1 MGTGRPGCWAGYYLP
16 VATSSNK
23 PSKRR
28 VESGGRVTPKGG
40 PASRKN
46 PVGDNTSSFAS
57 SRYTP
62 PVPGGSNPPS
72 PAWVPVL
79 MFSLFGLGML
89 TLILNYVSLL
99 PGAVSN
105 WYLLAGLG
113 FILGGIVT
121 ATQYR

>member
-1 MGTGRPGCWAGYYLP
+1 MA
-16 VATSSNK
+16 SSNGK
-23 PSKRR
+23 PAKRR
-28 VESGGRVTPKGG
+28 IEPSGRVTPKGG
-40 PASRKN
+40 QPARKR
-46 PVGDNTSSFAS
+46 PAGEDTASFAS

-62 PVPGGSNPPS
+62 PVPGGSHPPS
-72 PAWVPVL
+72 PTWVPVL

-113 FILGGIVT
+113 FILGGIVA

>member
-1 MGTGRPGCWAGYYLP
+1 
-16 VATSSNK
+16 VATSNGK
-23 PSKRR
+23 PTKRR

-40 PASRKN
+40 PVSRRRA
-46 PVGDNTSSFAS
+46 DTDDTASFAS

-62 PVPGGSNPPS
+62 PVPGGSHPPS
-72 PAWVPVL
+72 PTWVPVL
-79 MFSLFGLGML
+79 MFALFGLGMV

-113 FILGGIVT
+113 FILGGIIT
-121 ATQYR
+121 ATRYR

>member
-1 MGTGRPGCWAGYYLP
+1 MA
-16 VATSSNK
+16 SSSGK

-28 VESGGRVTPKGG
+28 IEPGGRVTPKGG
-40 PASRKN
+40 PAARKRA
-46 PVGDNTSSFAS
+46 VGDDSSSLAS

-62 PVPGGSNPPS
+62 PVPGGSHPPS
-72 PAWVPVL
+72 PTWVPVL

-113 FILGGIVT
+113 FILGGIVA